1 MAYSGVSK
9 DLLRGGV
16 NRARILDLLS
26 REPGLDRTTLAVR
39 MALTVAA
46 VSRIVS
52 ELIEAGLV
60 VEGAAIAK
68 KGVRGPRRTQLKLN
82 PSGGRLVGISILPF
96 NASVQLSDL
105 CGDEV
110 VRTPLHFS
118 NIADADRVLDEC
130 TAAACDLIAEDTSGV
145 PVLGAVVALAGY
157 FDSGGHVMVDAPYL
171 GWSNVDVLA
180 GLTDRLPWPVDVEN
194 SSRAII
200 LSEARYGAI
209 AGCQNAFIVRAAQN
223 LGSAV
228 LTGSRILAGHDNTAG
243 QIGHLPAEGGHLPCI
258 CGKSGCLNT
267 VASGRSVLRRIG
279 RAHPISTD
287 AITLP
292 QEEAN
297 LREALASDRAEIT
310 AAISDAGKALGQHL
324 APLLKFLMPEKL
336 LLTGQLGRDKRYSRA
351 LCAEL
356 ERSASK
362 VEIVIGHDTVHSA
375 SAAARL
381 AFQRFVAVPQFDIA
395 ALTATKQ
402 KRAVR

>member
-1 MAYSGVSK
+1 MAYSGGSK

-118 NIADADRVLDEC
+118 NIADAERVLDEC

-145 PVLGAVVALAGY
+145 PVLGAVVAIAGY

-171 GWSNVDVLA
+171 GCGKLQ
-180 GLTDRLPWPVDVEN
+180 
-194 SSRAII
+194 SRHHII
-200 LSEARYGAI
+200 RGAVRRNCRLSERLHRAR
-209 AGCQNAFIVRAAQN
+209 
-223 LGSAV
+223 GSE
-228 LTGSRILAGHDNTAG
+228 SRQRG
-243 QIGHLPAEGGHLPCI
+243 
-258 CGKSGCLNT
+258 
-267 VASGRSVLRRIG
+267 
-279 RAHPISTD
+279 
-287 AITLP
+287 
-292 QEEAN
+292 
-297 LREALASDRAEIT
+297 SDRKQ
-310 AAISDAGKALGQHL
+310 D
-324 APLLKFLMPEKL
+324 
-336 LLTGQLGRDKRYSRA
+336 SRGT
-351 LCAEL
+351 
-356 ERSASK
+356 R
-362 VEIVIGHDTVHSA
+362 
-375 SAAARL
+375 
-381 AFQRFVAVPQFDIA
+381 
-395 ALTATKQ
+395 
-402 KRAVR
+402 